1 MNNGHYH
8 TEEYKQ
14 KQAAATAKRFG
25 EEKEHS
31 KDCVKCGEVYTVFGR
46 ERTKK
51 VTESRFCS
59 RSCANNR
66 QEYWNDNATNYRT
79 LCFQN
84 NPKACRICG
93 FDKIVVVHH
102 MDENHHNN
110 AINNLIPLCPNHH
123 EMFHSKHKEE
133 IVALLGE

>member
-1 MNNGHYH
+1 MNNGRYH

-14 KQAAATAKRFG
+14 KQTAAYNKRFG

-31 KDCVKCGEVYTVFGR
+31 KDCVRCGESYTVFGR
-46 ERTKK
+46 ALTKK
-51 VTESRFCS
+51 VTESKFCS

-66 QEYWNDNATNYRT
+66 QDYWNKNATNYRT
-79 LCFQN
+79 LCFQH
-84 NPKACRICG
+84 NPKECRICG

-110 AINNLIPLCPNHH
+110 DINNLIPLCPNHH

-133 IVALLGE
+133 IIALLGE